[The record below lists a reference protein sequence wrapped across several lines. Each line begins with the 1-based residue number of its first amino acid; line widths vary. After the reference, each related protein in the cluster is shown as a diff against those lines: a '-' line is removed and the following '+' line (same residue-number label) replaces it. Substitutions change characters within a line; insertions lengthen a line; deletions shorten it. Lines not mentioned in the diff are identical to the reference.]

1 MKKEKSILLTF
12 DFELFLGERSGS
24 VQKCM
29 IEPTK
34 ELLKCIDKHKMSTI
48 FFVDTLYLYRLNEI
62 SKSNVKA
69 KNDFETII
77 TLLHEV
83 IDLGGYVFHHLHP
96 NWLDAIYLEE
106 YNEWDVSNKDRFAL
120 SNLTKD
126 EVATVFQ
133 YSEEIISLIYSG
145 RNKPEV
151 SGFRAGGLFAQPFTH
166 YKEQMEQYNIL
177 LEMTVLKNSKGEGE
191 NGIRKFDFSTYPDE
205 IIYNFSDD
213 ILVKDEKGKFI
224 EIIMDQ
230 FKLKGI
236 RKILNGIYYRK
247 NVNKS
252 SWKRWG
258 DGKASGNV
266 VQATTRSNKFLC
278 EETYSIELL
287 NKMKALFYVNEFK
300 KENLLHLISHPKFFS
315 QENVDALD
323 VFLTKATRKYT
334 IESDVFSIIK
344 KSKAKL

>member
-34 ELLKCIDKHKMSTI
+34 ELLKCIEKHKMSTV

-62 SKSNVKA
+62 SKSNLKA
-69 KNDFETII
+69 KNDFDTII
-77 TLLHEV
+77 SLLQEV
-83 IDLGGYVFHHLHP
+83 IDLGGYIFHHLHP

-106 YNEWDVSNKDRFAL
+106 YNEWDISNKDRFAL
-120 SNLTKD
+120 SNLSSE
-126 EVATVFQ
+126 EVSTVFK
-133 YSEEIISLIYSG
+133 YSEEIITLIYNG
-145 RNKPEV
+145 KNKPEI
-151 SGFRAGGLFAQPFTH
+151 SGFRAGGLFAQPFNH
-166 YKEQMEQYNIL
+166 YKEQMEKYNIL
-177 LEMTVLKNSKGEGE
+177 IEMTVLKNSKGEGE

-213 ILVKDEKGKFI
+213 LLVKDEKGKFV

-236 RKILNGIYYRK
+236 SKILNGIYYRK
-247 NVNKS
+247 NVNKV

-287 NKMKALFYVNEFK
+287 NKMKALFYVNELK

-315 QENVDALD
+315 QENIDALD
-323 VFLTKATRKYT
+323 VFLTKATKKYNIQT
-334 IESDVFSIIK
+334 DVFSIIK
-344 KSKAKL
+344 RSNARL

>member
-24 VQKCM
+24 VKKCM

-34 ELLKCIDKHKMSTI
+34 EVLKCIAKHKVSTI
-48 FFVDTLYLYRLNEI
+48 FFVDTLYLYRLMEI
-62 SKSNVKA
+62 SKSNLKA
-69 KNDFETII
+69 QNDFEAIVK
-77 TLLHEV
+77 LLQEV

-120 SNLTKD
+120 SNLTKE
-126 EVATVFQ
+126 EVAKVFQ
-133 YSEEIISLIYSG
+133 YSEEIISLIYTD

-166 YKEQMEQYNIL
+166 YKDQMEQYNIL

-213 ILVKDEKGKFI
+213 ILVKDDKGKFI
-224 EIIMDQ
+224 EIILDQ
-230 FKLKGI
+230 FKLRGI
-236 RKILNGIYYRK
+236 SKILNGIYYRK

-287 NKMKALFYVNEFK
+287 NKMKALFYLNEFK

-315 QENVDALD
+315 QENIDALD
-323 VFLTKATRKYT
+323 VFLTKAKSKYT
-334 IESDVFSIIK
+334 IETDVFSIIH
-344 KSKAKL
+344 KSKVHL